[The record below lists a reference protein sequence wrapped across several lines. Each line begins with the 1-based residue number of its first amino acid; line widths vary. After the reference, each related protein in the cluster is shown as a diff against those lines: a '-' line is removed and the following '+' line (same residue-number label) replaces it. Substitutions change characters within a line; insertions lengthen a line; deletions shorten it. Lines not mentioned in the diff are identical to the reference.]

1 MECKQYIIPAA
12 GVYYTN
18 VIYDNKLYKGITS
31 VGENLTYDEHDVKIE
46 THILDFK
53 GDLYGKNLTLVF
65 INKIRNNIKFNSEIE
80 LINKLKS
87 DYNFAKNQD
96 LDLQLQDY
104 MII

>member
-1 MECKQYIIPAA
+1 
-12 GVYYTN
+12 
-18 VIYDNKLYKGITS
+18 
-31 VGENLTYDEHDVKIE
+31 HDVKIE

-65 INKIRNNIKFNSEIE
+65 INKIRSNIKFNSEIE